1 MERSVTTKQRG
12 GGPEAQMGRAWSRER
27 WRVLRA
33 ESGADAGPLPW
44 VLVSTGQSKQ

>member
-1 MERSVTTKQRG
+1 MTTKQRG
-12 GGPEAQMGRAWSRER
+12 GGPGARMGRVWSREM

-44 VLVSTGQSKQ
+44 MLVGAGQSKQ